1 MYTEKDQKLAA
12 LARSAETKKRLRTI
26 QSIRKENSKDRE
38 TLKMAIYGDTQRTK
52 NILQNHKDLQRLFQH
67 MPSHMIIENMDQ
79 RTFVKRKELDRLVCK
94 RNQLTAKYQY
104 ELVSSF
110 DRVFLFVAAYFLF
123 IFFFVV
129 GIFKIARSYQVSRW

>member
-1 MYTEKDQKLAA
+1 MIKIKPLLPRIYTEKDQKLAA

-38 TLKMAIYGDTQRTK
+38 ALKMAIYGDTQRTK

-104 ELVSSF
+104 ELVSPF
-110 DRVFLFVAAYFLF
+110 DRVFFVGAVYFCY
-123 IFFFVV
+123 IFF
-129 GIFKIARSYQVSRW
+129 